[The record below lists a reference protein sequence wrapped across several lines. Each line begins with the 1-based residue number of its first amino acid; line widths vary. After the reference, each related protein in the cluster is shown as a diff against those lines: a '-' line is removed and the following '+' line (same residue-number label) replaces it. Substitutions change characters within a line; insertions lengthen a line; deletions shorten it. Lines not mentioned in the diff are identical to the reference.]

1 MAWRCVC
8 VIGPIK
14 SPYICPK
21 RSTSW
26 HGDVWIIGP
35 IKSQYLYIYIY
46 ALKDLDHDMEMCGS
60 LDQSNHRISAPQDLD
75 NLISPKCG
83 SLDQSNHHIST
94 LQDLDNDKEMC
105 GSLDQSNH
113 HTSALKDLDQHMMIY
128 LICSMRTSLDLSN
141 QTKSNQIKST

>member
-1 MAWRCVC
+1 MSLDQSNHR
-8 VIGPIK
+8 I
-14 SPYICPK
+14 S
-21 RSTSW
+21 
-26 HGDVWIIGP
+26 
-35 IKSQYLYIYIY
+35 
-46 ALKDLDHDMEMCGS
+46 ALKDLHHDMEMCGS